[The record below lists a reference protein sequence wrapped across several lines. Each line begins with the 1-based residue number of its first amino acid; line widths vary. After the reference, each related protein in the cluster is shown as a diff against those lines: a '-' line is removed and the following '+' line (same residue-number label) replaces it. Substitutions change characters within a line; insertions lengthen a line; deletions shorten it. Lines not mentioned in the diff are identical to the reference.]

1 MPWTMLLR
9 AIVRIAASM
18 FMWRMATAR
27 RGAQPAGQAGGGGAA
42 RPERPRYLNARE
54 AAERLRD
61 AASLGWRVVSAAVF
75 LTATALLTA
84 GGVTLTVLSPRW
96 LGIAL
101 LVLAA
106 MTLTATIG
114 ELVTVRRLIGYR
126 RFRRHA
132 ESLKREVS

>member
-9 AIVRIAASM
+9 AVVRIAASM

-27 RGAQPAGQAGGGGAA
+27 RGAQSAGQAGGGSTAQA
-42 RPERPRYLNARE
+42 ERPGYLNARE
-54 AAERLRD
+54 AALRLRD
-61 AASLGWRVVSAAVF
+61 AASLGWRLVSAAVF
-75 LTATALLTA
+75 LTATALLTT
-84 GGVTLTVLSPRW
+84 GGVTLTVLNPRW

-101 LVLAA
+101 LVLASL
-106 MTLTATIG
+106 TLSATIA

>member
-18 FMWRMATAR
+18 FMWRLATAR
-27 RGAQPAGQAGGGGAA
+27 RGAQAAGQAGGGGAP
-42 RPERPRYLNARE
+42 RPQQPGYLKARE

-61 AASLGWRVVSAAVF
+61 AASLGWRIASAAVF
-75 LTATALLTA
+75 LIATSLLTT
-84 GGVTLTVLSPRW
+84 GGVTLTVLSPKW

-106 MTLTATIG
+106 LTLAGAIA
-114 ELVTVRRLIGYR
+114 ELVTVRRLLGYR
-126 RFRRHA
+126 SFRRHA

>member
-27 RGAQPAGQAGGGGAA
+27 RGAQSAGQAQGGGA
-42 RPERPRYLNARE
+42 PRAESPGYINARE
-54 AAERLRD
+54 AAVRLRY
-61 AASLGWRVVSAAVF
+61 AASLGWRLFSAAVF
-75 LTATALLTA
+75 LTATALLTS

-106 MTLTATIG
+106 LTLSATIA
-114 ELVTVRRLIGYR
+114 ELVTVRRLLGYR